1 LAEAIFGIVA
11 ISLLPSLFL
20 ISAETVIF
28 GQISAVFFPFLRD
41 RLPTV
46 EEAPSNPLNLQ
57 GQGPVLAGTC
67 FAEVGGN
74 GFDLMLKEVSMNVQ
88 KHSMLT
94 MAAAIF
100 VTAAVA
106 TTPALAK
113 DAKKS
118 ASHKSAAA
126 AAAAMGPVPT
136 VQQAPKAGHH
146 DEKPGPAWKTV
157 GGTLK
162 EIKGNS
168 YTVEDFEGNQVK
180 LYVGQ
185 GTKHIK
191 QKKVGDTVR
200 AEITRGGFAN
210 SIQ

>member
-1 LAEAIFGIVA
+1 MWGIVA
-11 ISLLPSLFL
+11 VSFMPSLFL
-20 ISAETVIF
+20 ISANSVIF
-28 GQISAVFFPFLRD
+28 GQVSAVFFPFLRD
-41 RLPTV
+41 RLLNLV
-46 EEAPSNPLNLQ
+46 EAFRKPLNLQ
-57 GQGPVLAGTC
+57 GQGQVSPGTC

-74 GFDLMLKEVSMNVQ
+74 GFDLMLKEVSMNVHT
-88 KHSMLT
+88 HSMLT

-100 VTAAVA
+100 AAAAVA
-106 TTPALAK
+106 ATPAIAK
-113 DAKKS
+113 DSKKS

-136 VQQAPKAGHH
+136 VQPAPKGGHH

>member
-1 LAEAIFGIVA
+1 MNVHKYRMLTAAA
-11 ISLLPSLFL
+11 
-20 ISAETVIF
+20 VIF
-28 GQISAVFFPFLRD
+28 
-41 RLPTV
+41 
-46 EEAPSNPLNLQ
+46 
-57 GQGPVLAGTC
+57 
-67 FAEVGGN
+67 
-74 GFDLMLKEVSMNVQ
+74 
-88 KHSMLT
+88 
-94 MAAAIF
+94 AA
-100 VTAAVA
+100 TAVA
-106 TTPALAK
+106 ATPAIAK
-113 DAKKS
+113 SSKKS
-118 ASHKSAAA
+118 SSHKSAAA
-126 AAAAMGPVPT
+126 AAAAMGSVPV
-136 VQQAPKAGHH
+136 VQEAPKPGRH